1 MLVHGNRSTVVL
13 ADYGLAA
20 DYEAF
25 ISMYIADGR
34 PTDKM
39 RQALEAMKPSAE

>member
-1 MLVHGNRSTVVL
+1 MVHGNRST
-13 ADYGLAA
+13 AMWIDYSLAA
-20 DYEAF
+20 NYEVF

-39 RQALEAMKPSAE
+39 RQALEAMTPSAE